1 MGCLWDEKHAKWLV
15 SGSSKRASRYD
26 IDPATESDTTM
37 TMTERSDYIAELDL
51 WRQEKEKIL
60 TAPDGWLSLVGLHW
74 LNDGL
79 NTVGASDD
87 SDVQLEGTDMPARLG
102 TIELVDSRIVLHV
115 AADAQVTVDGVQTR
129 EAVLRPDTSP
139 EGASQVSLGTV
150 TFFVIERSGSYA
162 IRVRDSENPA
172 RLSFTGRRW
181 FPVDPNAIANATFH
195 PHEEPRQ
202 LEIVTSAG
210 NTQVMTNPGYVQ
222 FMLNGETHRLEA
234 FDASGDQIWFVFK
247 DATSGR
253 STYGA
258 GRFLYA
264 ALPADGA
271 IVLDFNRAY
280 HPPCAFTHFA
290 ACPLA
295 PKGNTLPVEILAGER
310 L

>member
-1 MGCLWDEKHAKWLV
+1 
-15 SGSSKRASRYD
+15 
-26 IDPATESDTTM
+26 M